1 MIKAQEKGRPAGHH
15 AALLLAML
23 LFSNPYVMAQA
34 PTFADPQV
42 PVIRIDANGFDA
54 SEADIRAIVSSA
66 GRELWRFFPGYRIEP
81 IVVTRGR
88 SGPISLF
95 QRNAKNE
102 IVMRLDTSQTL
113 WSQYSYQFAHEF
125 CHVLCGYDQDDSGN
139 LWFEETLCETASL
152 FAMRAMARS
161 WKTDP
166 PYSNWKDYRDALR
179 NYTDQI
185 ITKRSNLA
193 EIHGKGLAAFYQ
205 KHQATLRKTSTNR
218 DLNGA
223 MSIVLLH
230 LFEKQPTHWEA
241 VRWLNSKPSPAGETF
256 EQYLKKW
263 YGAVPERHQPFVKT
277 IAELYGLKAD

>member
-1 MIKAQEKGRPAGHH
+1 MIKAPGQRRPSCH
-15 AALLLAML
+15 AALLLATL
-23 LFSNPYVMAQA
+23 ILSSQHAGAQA
-34 PTFADPQV
+34 PKFADPQM
-42 PVIRIDANGFDA
+42 PLIRIDVNGFDA
-54 SEADIRAIVSSA
+54 SEADIRAIVTSA
-66 GRELWRFFPGYRIEP
+66 GRELWRFFPDYTIEP

-88 SGPISLF
+88 EGPVSLY
-95 QRNAKNE
+95 QRNDTKE
-102 IVMRLDTSQTL
+102 IVLRLDTSKTL
-113 WSQYSYQFAHEF
+113 WSQYSYQFSHEF

-179 NYTDQI
+179 NYTDQVI
-185 ITKRSNLA
+185 AKRTNIE

-205 KHQATLRKTSTNR
+205 KHQATLRKTSTER

-230 LFEKQPTHWEA
+230 LFERQPTHWEA
-241 VRWLNSKPSPAGETF
+241 VRWLNSTPSPAGETF

-263 YGAVPERHQPFVKT
+263 HGAVPQRHQEFVKK
-277 IAELYGLKAD
+277 IAELYGQKVD